1 MAARASD
8 GSTKWRFGA
17 LRNRARERRCQRLEV
32 VGHGA
37 TVEGAI
43 TAAGIGGQ
51 RGEFPREPDHGFG
64 LPPG

>member
-37 TVEGAI
+37 AVEGAI